1 MPYERKGK
9 CVHKKYSNG
18 KLSKKPVG
26 CSDTVEKAKKY
37 IQALYTSE
45 LNESLP
51 NTLSP
56 EENSKVKEFMKA
68 FMDDKQSWIDQY
80 GLEQANFVMYKTA
93 VKKAKEKTTTME
105 NSKLREMIKD
115 ALKNPK
121 KADLNKDGKLSD
133 YEEKRGAAIEK
144 ALTKEAYSDLSPED
158 KKEVGV
164 EYDHETI
171 AQFYLEKIGKDSNLP
186 SDALLKIGKKVVKQ
200 LYKNDL
206 GAAYKDLVKED
217 INEDL
222 DLGHQDNE
230 PHMLKSD
237 LYRIGKYA
245 MELYKMVDGFEYK
258 GEVDFPHWWQAK
270 IIKSKDM
277 LVSAKHYLD
286 FELNEPQIDAMVD
299 VASEEE
305 PLEENTFKKG
315 DKVTYLGHP
324 AVVTATKEY
333 NGRDFVSVSYDK
345 GNGKTKASNILATS
359 GDVKA
364 INETDINDPVL
375 MKMRAAQAAKEKKA
389 AKPTI
394 NPDYAAV
401 KNAKKLALLKKERD
415 QLMRD
420 MEQEAEPEGG
430 PIADEYGSKLNRIDA
445 TIAKLSGRK
454 EMTYDQ
460 AIAEDKSLKKGD
472 IVKFKDGSEIYILGP
487 KGDGYDYKDGR
498 EKGHHPK
505 GWFDMMISSGK
516 ATIKEM
522 TYDQAIAENDSYVRV
537 SEPKFIKDKNN
548 PNFLY
553 VNFKYDT
560 GGGVLKALGKETM
573 AGQIRRLSSAEAM
586 KQATALAK
594 DLEAKYNLEDID
606 VYDKENGVV
615 QIFAVSDDFIDM
627 NPNML
632 GENKILKQAKL
643 SSTEYQK
650 AKKLKDFNKDDYKWN
665 ADESLYI
672 KLK

>member
-18 KLSKKPVG
+18 KISKKPVG

-105 NSKLREMIKD
+105 NSKLREMIKS

-121 KADLNKDGKLSD
+121 AADLNKDGELSD

-144 ALTKEAYSDLSPED
+144 ALTKEAYADLSPEER
-158 KKEVGV
+158 KKVGIQ
-164 EYDHETI
+164 YDYEDI
-171 AQFYLEKIGKDSNLP
+171 GQFYLEKIGKDSKLP
-186 SDALLKIGKKVVKQ
+186 DEALGKIGKKVVKQ

-206 GAAYKDLVKED
+206 GAAYKDIVKED

-305 PLEENTFKKG
+305 AIEEI
-315 DKVTYLGHP
+315 D
-324 AVVTATKEY
+324 
-333 NGRDFVSVSYDK
+333 R
-345 GNGKTKASNILATS
+345 
-359 GDVKA
+359 
-364 INETDINDPVL
+364 NDPVM
-375 MKMRAAQAAKEKKA
+375 MKMRAAKDKKPNFGKEYG
-389 AKPTI
+389 
-394 NPDYAAV
+394 DAV
-401 KNAKKLALLKKERD
+401 KTAYGNDKNAKKLALLKKERA

-445 TIAKLSGRK
+445 AIAKLSGR
-454 EMTYDQ
+454 
-460 AIAEDKSLKKGD
+460 
-472 IVKFKDGSEIYILGP
+472 
-487 KGDGYDYKDGR
+487 
-498 EKGHHPK
+498 
-505 GWFDMMISSGK
+505 
-516 ATIKEM
+516 KEM

-560 GGGVLKALGKETM
+560 GGGVLKVFGKETM

-615 QIFAVSDDFIDM
+615 QIFAVSDDFMDM
-627 NPNML
+627 DPNML
-632 GENKILKQAKL
+632 SESSKDELFSEAVAEAKKLTYNDFVQMVKDDMMAGASPDEKPSEEQVKKKAKAYYNDYLQGTSVDDLFEAKVLKQAKL
-643 SSTEYQK
+643 SSAEYQK

>member
-56 EENSKVKEFMKA
+56 EENLKVKEFMKA

-105 NSKLREMIKD
+105 NSKLREMVKD

-121 KADLNKDGKLSD
+121 AADLNKDGELSD
-133 YEEKRGAAIEK
+133 YEKARGAAIEK
-144 ALTKEAYSDLSPED
+144 ALTKEAYSDLSPEE
-158 KKEVGV
+158 KKEVGA

-245 MELYKMVDGFEYK
+245 MELYKMVDGFEGE

-270 IIKSKDM
+270 VIKSKDM

-305 PLEENTFKKG
+305 AIEEI
-315 DKVTYLGHP
+315 D
-324 AVVTATKEY
+324 
-333 NGRDFVSVSYDK
+333 R
-345 GNGKTKASNILATS
+345 
-359 GDVKA
+359 
-364 INETDINDPVL
+364 NDPVM
-375 MKMRAAQAAKEKKA
+375 MKMRAAKDKKPNFGKEYG
-389 AKPTI
+389 
-394 NPDYAAV
+394 DAV
-401 KNAKKLALLKKERD
+401 KTAYGNDKNAKKLAFLKKERE

-430 PIADEYGSKLNRIDA
+430 PIADEYGDKLNKIDA
-445 TIAKLSGRK
+445 AIAKLSGK
-454 EMTYDQ
+454 
-460 AIAEDKSLKKGD
+460 
-472 IVKFKDGSEIYILGP
+472 
-487 KGDGYDYKDGR
+487 
-498 EKGHHPK
+498 
-505 GWFDMMISSGK
+505 
-516 ATIKEM
+516 KEM

-537 SEPKFIKDKNN
+537 SEPKFVKDKNN

-560 GGGVLKALGKETM
+560 GGGVLTALGKETM

-615 QIFAVSDDFIDM
+615 QIFAVSDDFMDM
-627 NPNML
+627 DPNML
-632 GENKILKQAKL
+632 SESSKGAMNYFNDLKYY
-643 SSTEYQK
+643 YQK
-650 AKKLKDFNKDDYKWN
+650 AFRYLDVEEREEYKLLAKDFFSNLQIDDKVRAVGLEEAKDELFSEAVAEGFKVGQKVTYLGHPAEITKVDKDVMDRVYYNVSYDKGSGKTKVTNIYNKDG
-665 ADESLYI
+665 EI
-672 KLK
+672 KASK

>member
-18 KLSKKPVG
+18 KISKKPVG

-105 NSKLREMIKD
+105 NSKLREMIKS

-121 KADLNKDGKLSD
+121 AADLNKDGELSD

-144 ALTKEAYSDLSPED
+144 ALTKEAYADLSPEER
-158 KKEVGV
+158 KKVGIQ
-164 EYDHETI
+164 YDYEDI
-171 AQFYLEKIGKDSNLP
+171 GQFYLEKIGKDSKLP
-186 SDALLKIGKKVVKQ
+186 DEALGKIGKKVVKQ

-206 GAAYKDLVKED
+206 GAAYKDIVKED

-245 MELYKMVDGFEYK
+245 MELYKMVDGFEGE

-305 PLEENTFKKG
+305 AIEEI
-315 DKVTYLGHP
+315 D
-324 AVVTATKEY
+324 
-333 NGRDFVSVSYDK
+333 R
-345 GNGKTKASNILATS
+345 
-359 GDVKA
+359 
-364 INETDINDPVL
+364 NDPVM
-375 MKMRAAQAAKEKKA
+375 MKMRAAKMQANQPKKS
-389 AKPTI
+389 I
-394 NPDYAAV
+394 NPDYAAA
-401 KNAKKLALLKKERD
+401 KNASKIDLLKKERE

-430 PIADEYGSKLNRIDA
+430 PIADECGSKLNSIDKA
-445 TIAKLSGRK
+445 IAKLSGRK

-460 AIAEDKSLKKGD
+460 AIT
-472 IVKFKDGSEIYILGP
+472 
-487 KGDGYDYKDGR
+487 
-498 EKGHHPK
+498 EK
-505 GWFDMMISSGK
+505 
-516 ATIKEM
+516 
-522 TYDQAIAENDSYVRV
+522 DSYVIV

-560 GGGVLKALGKETM
+560 GGGVLTALGKETM

-594 DLEAKYNLEDID
+594 ELEDYFDLEDID

-615 QIFAVSDDFIDM
+615 QIFAVSDDFVAVGASGPDNFNDAM
-627 NPNML
+627 KDL
-632 GENKILKQAKL
+632 LLKENTLLKQAKL
-643 SSTEYQK
+643 SSAEYQK
-650 AKKLKDFNKDDYKWN
+650 AKKLKDFNKDDYKWD

>member
-56 EENSKVKEFMKA
+56 EENLKVKEFMKA

-105 NSKLREMIKD
+105 NSKLREMVKD

-121 KADLNKDGKLSD
+121 AADLNKDGELSD
-133 YEEKRGAAIEK
+133 YEKARGAAIEK
-144 ALTKEAYSDLSPED
+144 ALTKEAYSDLSPEE
-158 KKEVGV
+158 KKEVGA

-206 GAAYKDLVKED
+206 GTAYKDLVKED

-245 MELYKMVDGFEYK
+245 MELYKMVDGFEGE

-270 IIKSKDM
+270 VIKSKDM

-305 PLEENTFKKG
+305 AIEEI
-315 DKVTYLGHP
+315 D
-324 AVVTATKEY
+324 
-333 NGRDFVSVSYDK
+333 R
-345 GNGKTKASNILATS
+345 
-359 GDVKA
+359 
-364 INETDINDPVL
+364 NDPVM
-375 MKMRAAQAAKEKKA
+375 MKMRAAKDKKPNFGKEYG
-389 AKPTI
+389 
-394 NPDYAAV
+394 DAV
-401 KNAKKLALLKKERD
+401 KTAYGNDKNAKKLALLKKERA

-445 TIAKLSGRK
+445 AIAKLSGRK

-460 AIAEDKSLKKGD
+460 AIAEGQVLKGT
-472 IVKFKDGSEIYILGP
+472 VDGKLTYII
-487 KGDGYDYKDGR
+487 DYEGQ
-498 EKGHHPK
+498 
-505 GWFDMMISSGK
+505 
-516 ATIKEM
+516 EM
-522 TYDQAIAENDSYVRV
+522 R
-537 SEPKFIKDKNN
+537 IKDEDW
-548 PNFLY
+548 PNFKKMIQLKESIDESSKGAMNY
-553 VNFKYDT
+553 FNDLKYYYQ
-560 GGGVLKALGKETM
+560 KAFRYLDVEEREEYK
-573 AGQIRRLSSAEAM
+573 L
-586 KQATALAK
+586 LAK
-594 DLEAKYNLEDID
+594 DFFSNLQIDDKVRAVGLEEAKDELFSEAVAEGFKVGQKVTYLGHPAEITKVDKDVMDRVYYN
-606 VYDKENGVV
+606 VSYDKGSGKTKVTN
-615 QIFAVSDDFIDM
+615 I
-627 NPNML
+627 
-632 GENKILKQAKL
+632 
-643 SSTEYQK
+643 Y
-650 AKKLKDFNKDDYKWN
+650 NKDG
-665 ADESLYI
+665 EI
-672 KLK
+672 KASK

>member
-1 MPYERKGK
+1 MSQNIKS
-9 CVHKKYSNG
+9 V
-18 KLSKKPVG
+18 
-26 CSDTVEKAKKY
+26 D
-37 IQALYTSE
+37 

-105 NSKLREMIKD
+105 NSKLREMIKS

-121 KADLNKDGKLSD
+121 SADLNKDGKLSD

-144 ALTKEAYSDLSPED
+144 ALTKEAYADLSPEER
-158 KKEVGV
+158 KKVGIQ
-164 EYDHETI
+164 YDYEDI
-171 AQFYLEKIGKDSNLP
+171 GQFYLEKIGKDSKLP
-186 SDALLKIGKKVVKQ
+186 DEALGKIGKKVVKQ

-206 GAAYKDLVKED
+206 GAAYKDIVKEN

-305 PLEENTFKKG
+305 AIEEI
-315 DKVTYLGHP
+315 D
-324 AVVTATKEY
+324 
-333 NGRDFVSVSYDK
+333 R
-345 GNGKTKASNILATS
+345 
-359 GDVKA
+359 
-364 INETDINDPVL
+364 NDPVM
-375 MKMRAAQAAKEKKA
+375 MKMRASKMKANQPKKS
-389 AKPTI
+389 I
-394 NPDYAAV
+394 NPDYAAA
-401 KNAKKLALLKKERD
+401 KNASKIDLLKKERA

-445 TIAKLSGRK
+445 AIAKLSGRK

-472 IVKFKDGSEIYILGP
+472 IVKFKDGSSIYILGP

-516 ATIKEM
+516 AV
-522 TYDQAIAENDSYVRV
+522 IAENDSYVRV

-560 GGGVLKALGKETM
+560 GGGVLTALGKETM

-594 DLEAKYNLEDID
+594 ELEDYFDLEDID

-615 QIFAVSDDFIDM
+615 QIFAVSDDFVAVGASGPDNFNDAM
-627 NPNML
+627 KDL
-632 GENKILKQAKL
+632 LLKENTLLKQAKL
-643 SSTEYQK
+643 SSAEYQK
-650 AKKLKDFNKDDYKWN
+650 AKKLKDFNKDDYKWD

>member
-445 TIAKLSGRK
+445 AIAKLSGRK